1 MFESVITTIVT
12 ALIGAVATVWS
23 YWVGRRQRNSDNAKD
38 KASALQDL
46 DNIIDK
52 QSHRINELQTVRL
65 ELEDMLNHAQ
75 RKNKRLEFSTA
86 TALDEINRLLQE
98 IKVLQDEAKRIK
110 LEAEELK
117 QSIIDNKL

>member
-1 MFESVITTIVT
+1 MFESVITTIIT

-23 YWVGRRQRNSDNAKD
+23 YWAGRKKRDSDNAQD

-52 QSHRINELQTVRL
+52 QSHRINELHTIRL

-75 RKNKRLEFSTA
+75 RKNKQLESSTA
-86 TALDEINRLLQE
+86 TALDEVNRLLQE
-98 IKVLQDEAKRIK
+98 IKDLQEEAKRIK

>member
-1 MFESVITTIVT
+1 MSESVITTIVT

-38 KASALQDL
+38 KASALQEL

-65 ELEDMLNHAQ
+65 ELEEMLSHAQ
-75 RKNKRLEFSTA
+75 RKNKRLESSTE
-86 TALDEINRLLQE
+86 TALEEINRLLREIQE
-98 IKVLQDEAKRIK
+98 LQDEAKRIK
-110 LEAEELK
+110 QEAEELK

>member
-75 RKNKRLEFSTA
+75 RKNKRLESSTA

-110 LEAEELK
+110 LEAEDLK

>member
-1 MFESVITTIVT
+1 MSESVITTIVT

-75 RKNKRLEFSTA
+75 RKNKRLESSTA

-110 LEAEELK
+110 LEAEDLK